1 MTPGRRQEVLALF
14 QEQVRRVLGADRPT
28 RWVDA
33 RTTVGDF
40 EGRDETIEV
49 FDVESEKEWE
59 LFATLDSLAT
69 ELETADSVRVGIVF
83 HTPAATTEHYSWA
96 RSELQAKHVED
107 AVRAIAVF
115 AGAPVVTYSLSGAAL
130 GEEVLSAT
138 PLITAG
144 CYTFH
149 RDCDDSNFVPV
160 NVPSA
165 AICSEVLANA
175 KAGP

>member
-1 MTPGRRQEVLALF
+1 M
-14 QEQVRRVLGADRPT
+14 
-28 RWVDA
+28 
-33 RTTVGDF
+33 
-40 EGRDETIEV
+40 
-49 FDVESEKEWE
+49 
-59 LFATLDSLAT
+59 
-69 ELETADSVRVGIVF
+69 
-83 HTPAATTEHYSWA
+83 PAATA
-96 RSELQAKHVED
+96 ALVELEPNHD
-107 AVRAIAVF
+107 RRRASLLSTVGF
-115 AGAPVVTYSLSGAAL
+115 LSGAAL